1 MTVNKWLSVVYEL
14 SGCGFQFRC
23 CDLDINIEIKVENIP
38 FRDREDDDWLQYR
51 VQYFGT
57 CSSKSKFLI
66 YIMLCYYNERQVESI

>member
-1 MTVNKWLSVVYEL
+1 MTVNKWLSVIYEL

-51 VQYFGT
+51 V
-57 CSSKSKFLI
+57 
-66 YIMLCYYNERQVESI
+66 